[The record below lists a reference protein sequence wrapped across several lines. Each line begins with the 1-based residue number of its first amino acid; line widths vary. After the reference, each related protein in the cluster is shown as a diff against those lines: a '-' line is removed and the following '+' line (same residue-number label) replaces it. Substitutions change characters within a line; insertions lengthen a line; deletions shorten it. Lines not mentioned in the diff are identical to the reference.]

1 MGRTS
6 LVFCLERRY
15 VVRLPNIAAP
25 VSRQP
30 SDQIAAQN
38 SDGVNPSG
46 SCYDLTGLAREMCL
60 AG

>member
-1 MGRTS
+1 
-6 LVFCLERRY
+6 
-15 VVRLPNIAAP
+15 VRLPNIAAP